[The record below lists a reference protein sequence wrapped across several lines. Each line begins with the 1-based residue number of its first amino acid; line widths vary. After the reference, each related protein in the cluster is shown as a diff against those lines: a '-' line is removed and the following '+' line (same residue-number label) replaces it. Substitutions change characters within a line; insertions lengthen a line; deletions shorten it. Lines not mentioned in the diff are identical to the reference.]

1 MEVSNSYD
9 LHSITTIHSRGRK
22 SPITRVLH
30 AATWNYFTLRLS
42 DHFLRSPKAVKEV
55 IMTDI
60 NDLVQ
65 EFWRTSC
72 DEAEASFFAMRRLLN
87 ILKVRVDIISVFAT
101 TIDLADKKLQVLSQS
116 HSRDFS
122 AQRYYGLEC
131 RAKIKILLD
140 GCQKMLDQSLSKSKD
155 LGDMLR
161 FLPDVVVQKPMS
173 MEGMAV
179 FYRVKPD
186 FLERLVKSSIEPL
199 VSSNYWMIICLVSC
213 GTETVLSSITAIQSS
228 NIFLFAVIY
237 CLYWMDPESLTFGC
251 RFSA

>member
-87 ILKVRVDIISVFAT
+87 ILKVNVDIISVFAT

-161 FLPDVVVQKPMS
+161 FLPGVVVQKPMS

-199 VSSNYWMIICLVSC
+199 VSSNSRYILDDY
-213 GTETVLSSITAIQSS
+213 LSS
-228 NIFLFAVIY
+228 FLRNRDRSQLYY
-237 CLYWMDPESLTFGC
+237 CDPKLQHISICRHILSLLDGSRVFDF
-251 RFSA
+251 RL

>member
-161 FLPDVVVQKPMS
+161 FLPGVVVQKPMS

-199 VSSNYWMIICLVSC
+199 VSSNSRYILDDY
-213 GTETVLSSITAIQSS
+213 LSS
-228 NIFLFAVIY
+228 FLRNRDRSQLYY
-237 CLYWMDPESLTFGC
+237 CDPKLQHISICRHILSLLDGSRVFDF
-251 RFSA
+251 RL